1 MENQSIQK
9 NHLSN
14 IAAGEYRSKMV
25 QAFKAQDDQSVI
37 FSNLAVEYMA
47 DSQSIAI
54 TFDLRAINPQ
64 NEIWSVSP
72 MVMTDAIPL
81 YAISQLS
88 MAGPDGFVPFG
99 TSLVF
104 RNTTL
109 FPVSDAIKGQTVQV
123 GVAGFIWSEETP
135 WGLFSSKTINLNIPS

>member
-9 NHLSN
+9 NLLSQ
-14 IAAGEYRSKMV
+14 ISAGEYRDKAL
-25 QAFKAQDDQSVI
+25 QALKAQDDQPVI
-37 FSNLAVEYMA
+37 FSNLTVQYMA
-47 DSQSIAI
+47 DSDSIAI
-54 TFDLRAINPQ
+54 TFDLKAIDPKT
-64 NEIWSVSP
+64 EIWSVSP

-99 TSLVF
+99 TSLTF

-109 FPVSDAIKGQTVQV
+109 FPVSDAIRGQTVQV

-135 WGLFSSKTINLNIPS
+135 WGLFSSKTINLDIPA